1 LFKIENNRRIRR
13 QIIKV
18 KTSGQIIKGVG
29 GVYTVALPNGE
40 RAKCFP
46 RGKLKQNGELFIG
59 DIVDIVLDKE
69 GIIESIQPRRTQLV
83 RPYVSNMDGIVIVL
97 APIPKPD
104 MMLVDK
110 LIIGATE
117 NGIQPIICVNKADLE
132 GADAVAQDVAND
144 YKDIADILIISTQTN
159 QGIDLLMDKIKGKF
173 ICLAGQSAVGK
184 SSLINCILG
193 ENKLK
198 TGDLSK
204 KGDRGKNT
212 TRHIEIITLED
223 GTQIADTCGFNKL
236 EIPLFDPSRLSSYYT
251 DFDEYARDC
260 RFRRCNHYK
269 EEFCGVKKAVE
280 SGKIAQS
287 RYDRYARLFEY
298 VEKKWNTR
306 YD

>member
-1 LFKIENNRRIRR
+1 VALSSGE
-13 QIIKV
+13 KV
-18 KTSGQIIKGVG
+18 KC
-29 GVYTVALPNGE
+29 Y
-40 RAKCFP
+40 P

-69 GIIESIQPRRTQLV
+69 GIIESVRPRRTQLV

-104 MMLVDK
+104 MMLIDK

-117 NGIQPIICVNKADLE
+117 NGIQPIICVNKADME

-144 YKDIADILIISTQTN
+144 YKDIADILVISTQTN
-159 QGIDLLMDKIKGKF
+159 QGVDLLMDKIRGKF
-173 ICLAGQSAVGK
+173 VCLAGQSAVGK

-193 ENKLK
+193 EDKQK

-204 KGDRGKNT
+204 KGDRGRNT
-212 TRHIEIITLED
+212 TRHIEIITLVD

-236 EIPLFDPSRLSSYYT
+236 EIPLFDPSRLSTYYT
-251 DFDEYARDC
+251 DFDEYAEKC
-260 RFRRCNHYK
+260 KFRCCNHYK
-269 EEFCGVKKAVE
+269 EEACGVKEAVE
-280 SGKIAQS
+280 RKKIAKS
-287 RYDRYARLFEY
+287 RYERYARLFEY
-298 VEKKWNTR
+298 VENRWNKR